1 MGRTTP
7 RATAPIHQAVKCES
21 LSSAE
26 APGMELAVARLAPN
40 PFSPPQAQE
49 PTPMQYQQS
58 RQDRLNRAFEFQEVL
73 LAPKERSRLQR
84 GVIPN
89 PLFATEPEGYVL
101 TDYKLR
107 TLSVRLRTINN
118 ACDAMATLP
127 DGTPITEVS
136 MYGSRDRQYLVGPY
150 FAVMKLMNGDD
161 VPVSTAE
168 KTVSNRREAVSRHL
182 EALAGIRRSVVAKD
196 GLVRTSFDGTQH
208 QFQPSD
214 LPVIDAFI
222 SEMDRLATEFDELL
236 SRTQKKPWWWPWTDE
251 SKEIE
256 QHAALLEERHR
267 SHLKEFLVNLYPEIQ
282 GSGQK

>member
-1 MGRTTP
+1 
-7 RATAPIHQAVKCES
+7 
-21 LSSAE
+21 
-26 APGMELAVARLAPN
+26 
-40 PFSPPQAQE
+40 
-49 PTPMQYQQS
+49 MQYQPS

-73 LAPKERSRLQR
+73 LAPRERSRLQR
-84 GVIPN
+84 GVTPN
-89 PLFATEPEGYVL
+89 PLFATEPEGYVV
-101 TDYKLR
+101 TDYRLR

-161 VPVSTAE
+161 APLNTAE
-168 KTVSNRREAVSRHL
+168 RTVSNRREAMSRHL
-182 EALAGIRRSVVAKD
+182 EALVGIRSSVIEKD
-196 GLVRTSFDGTQH
+196 GLVRTLFDGTQH

-214 LPVIDAFI
+214 LPVIDAYI
-222 SEMDRLATEFDELL
+222 SEVDRLVTELGGLL
-236 SRTQKKPWWWPWTDE
+236 ARTRKKPWWWPWTEE

-256 QHAALLEERHR
+256 QHAALLEERHKG
-267 SHLKEFLVNLYPEIQ
+267 HLKEFLVNLYPELQ

>member
-1 MGRTTP
+1 MP
-7 RATAPIHQAVKCES
+7 RRLHPIH
-21 LSSAE
+21 
-26 APGMELAVARLAPN
+26 PRRPRRTNRL
-40 PFSPPQAQE
+40 
-49 PTPMQYQQS
+49 PMQYQPS

-73 LAPKERSRLQR
+73 LAPRERSRLQR
-84 GVIPN
+84 GVTPN
-89 PLFATEPEGYVL
+89 PLFATEPEGYVV
-101 TDYKLR
+101 TDYRLR

-161 VPVSTAE
+161 APVNVVERA
-168 KTVSNRREAVSRHL
+168 VSNRREAMSRHL
-182 EALAGIRRSVVAKD
+182 EALVGIRSSVIEKD
-196 GLVRTSFDGTQH
+196 GLVRTFFDGTQH

-222 SEMDRLATEFDELL
+222 GEVDRLVAEFGGLL
-236 SRTQKKPWWWPWTDE
+236 SQTRKKPWWWPWTEE

-256 QHAALLEERHR
+256 QRAALLEERHQG
-267 SHLKEFLVNLYPEIQ
+267 HLKEFLVNLYPELQ